1 MSNLYKLL
9 FCQPFCFCSL
19 HIIQIRRI
27 IWSATVILHVI
38 FSNQLNFYCYHPC
51 YIQQS
56 ATFNQGYIQQLAD
69 LLLLSA
75 MLYSAISWS
84 ATVILRVIFSNQLIR
99 YFYPPCYNQQSADLL
114 LLSAMLNSQVWSS
127 FGLQYHGL
135 FLHFS
140 LIWNNLL
147 VFTNEY
153 CGIQRVLDVCIL
165 NIN

>member
-114 LLSAMLNSQVWSS
+114 LLSAMLNST
-127 FGLQYHGL
+127 
-135 FLHFS
+135 S
-140 LIWNNLL
+140 LVFLL
-147 VFTNEY
+147 VFSTTLR
-153 CGIQRVLDVCIL
+153 CRPFFHHLV
-165 NIN
+165 